1 MSITAT
7 EIASQPDA
15 WSAAA
20 ALAAGHAGVLP
31 APGARVCVI
40 GCGTSLYVAQAYAA
54 LRERAGQ
61 GETDAFPASE
71 LPPGRRYDV
80 LLAISRSGTTT
91 EVVQVLR
98 GQALADR
105 SLAVVAVADTPVT
118 DAADDA
124 VLLGFADE
132 RSVVQTRFATS
143 ALTLLREA
151 VEPGAAAG
159 AAADAERAL

>member
-1 MSITAT
+1 MSITAA

-20 ALAAGHAGVLP
+20 ALAADHAGVLP

-71 LPPGRRYDV
+71 LPGERRYDV
-80 LLAISRSGTTT
+80 LRTHAWSDEVLA
-91 EVVQVLR
+91 E
-98 GQALADR
+98 
-105 SLAVVAVADTPVT
+105 
-118 DAADDA
+118 
-124 VLLGFADE
+124 
-132 RSVVQTRFATS
+132 
-143 ALTLLREA
+143 LREA
-151 VEPGAAAG
+151 
-159 AAADAERAL
+159 ERRGRRRRRPPPRRSRRRWRRM